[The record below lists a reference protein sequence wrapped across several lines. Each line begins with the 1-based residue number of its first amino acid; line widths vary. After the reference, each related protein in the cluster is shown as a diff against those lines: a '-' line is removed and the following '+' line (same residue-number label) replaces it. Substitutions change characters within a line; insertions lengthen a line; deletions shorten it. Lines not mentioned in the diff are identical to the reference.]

1 MISRFNFPDLRQLSP
16 HEPSLTEHG
25 GRVRVMGEPRRR
37 SSVVG
42 KLNRF
47 LNNKIL
53 QKRLSFFR
61 IKKILWPH
69 SSQLPRTK
77 CHNFLVQLFSSQLQP
92 SCRLSCPGAQFP
104 GRKKNFAILK
114 LNRTHPQHRLQRVP
128 STPFALP
135 RPSSTSMAAARAT
148 PPVVRACFPL
158 ESKIC
163 LRRTFFQSANSSLLL
178 SSATPRNCRYQG
190 QK

>member
-1 MISRFNFPDLRQLSP
+1 MSLGED
-16 HEPSLTEHG
+16 HPSSGSLIG
-25 GRVRVMGEPRRR
+25 
-37 SSVVG
+37 
-42 KLNRF
+42 F

-53 QKRLSFFR
+53 QKRLSLFR
-61 IKKILWPH
+61 TKEILWPH

-77 CHNFLVQLFSSQLQP
+77 CHHFLVQLFSSQLQP
-92 SCRLSCPGAQFP
+92 SCRLSCAGAQFP
-104 GRKKNFAILK
+104 GNKKTLAIPKAK
-114 LNRTHPQHRLQRVP
+114 LNHTQPHLRLQRVP